1 MRTVAD
7 SLRLGSVAM
16 LTLLSACSKPQET
29 KPGPPASASALSA
42 LRPALAPASAA
53 VPPVTPTGSVSE
65 AAHYMVSLTGD
76 NCPVAL
82 RINDVPLLEL
92 KTGGQRSV
100 GETSDL
106 WIRAGLNSVT
116 LQARGKLAKGCASVT
131 VLAVPEDGDQ
141 RTAPRVLDTSWPAQ
155 DRSSGVQ
162 VLEFHGP
169 VAARC
174 QLWRDAEPIDL
185 TAADKSKLLEWVREL
200 HGWFARRESKKLA
213 QQADYRAQDIGR
225 CLGKSPKWGTEGQ
238 NSFFSAIMSGSD
250 FVAVPLDVSALVM
263 DVVGQGH
270 LVWLHRRDGKLLFQN
285 TRGQGMDF
293 YVAKIAGRWTIVR

>member
-42 LRPALAPASAA
+42 LRPSLALASAA
-53 VPPVTPTGSVSE
+53 IPPMTPTGSVSE

-92 KTGGQRSV
+92 ETGGQRSV

-106 WIRAGLNSVT
+106 WIQAGLNSVT
-116 LQARGKLAKGCASVT
+116 LEARGKLAKGCASVT

-141 RTAPRVLDTSWPAQ
+141 RKAPRVLDTLWPAV
-155 DRSSGVQ
+155 DLSNGVR
-162 VLEFHGP
+162 VFEFHGP
-169 VAARC
+169 VAERC
-174 QLWRDAEPIDL
+174 QLWRDAELIDL
-185 TAADKSKLLEWVREL
+185 TAADRLKLLEWVREL
-200 HGWFARRESKKLA
+200 HGVFTRRETKKLA
-213 QQADYRAQDIGR
+213 GETDYRAKDI
-225 CLGKSPKWGTEGQ
+225 
-238 NSFFSAIMSGSD
+238 
-250 FVAVPLDVSALVM
+250 
-263 DVVGQGH
+263 
-270 LVWLHRRDGKLLFQN
+270 
-285 TRGQGMDF
+285 
-293 YVAKIAGRWTIVR
+293 